1 MALPN
6 GGLSRPDHEHDETFT
21 VAIYDAEEG
30 GYWAEVLEL
39 PGCASQGENLD
50 ELRAN
55 IIDAIGA
62 VLEVY
67 AEDGE
72 RPRPREHLTRSG
84 VRVVTYSWSP

>member
-1 MALPN
+1 MT
-6 GGLSRPDHEHDETFT
+6 LSKRRTAKAAREQDETFT
-21 VAIYDAEEG
+21 VAIYEAEEG

-39 PGCASQGENLD
+39 PGCASQGESLD
-50 ELRAN
+50 ELREN

-72 RPRPREHLTRSG
+72 RPRPRAVSTMS
-84 VRVVTYSWSP
+84 VRVPIPA